1 MTVWRSRLQQIG
13 GRNAISRWSWIIT
26 IPLAI
31 LVSSTYAE
39 SPSLA
44 EVLTWQSIVLGVHC
58 LLGFLMWV
66 AWKTVL
72 PATDRAS
79 HPVTALVFFG
89 LLGLT
94 RGLLMQLAQEIVG
107 ISGGVFSERL
117 AVNVAGSIVALS
129 AIAVIVDD
137 YRTDEAIVQ
146 RLARARVTLSTLL
159 DREAATLRAAD
170 IEVLTQVQERV
181 TQELGAAGASPE
193 RIRVVADEIV
203 RPISHELADQ
213 ATEPK
218 VLDIDESGPEVRLT
232 FTQAFGRMVAP
243 SPLALVIVVEGTI
256 FGAVAARYGLPV
268 ALGNVV
274 LGGGLILIG
283 CWLIQRFLPLPQHP
297 IGRLALLAVALA
309 GVGAAATE
317 LTSLVITP
325 LSATFPAGLIGV
337 SGGVAAA
344 GVALSLWAA
353 VNAGRQLRQQ
363 EMAEAVGQEAAA
375 IDRMREIIEQRRLQA
390 ARFLHG
396 TIQGEL
402 VAAALRQD
410 NAADVSEVISRRFA
424 EYGSLPQRSAQ
435 QQVLDV
441 VSAWS
446 SVLAITFHV
455 DDEVWDVISSQTERI
470 NLLVDALSESLTN
483 VVRHASDKHVDIDI
497 VLQGRMVALK
507 VSSLGGSGS
516 VASPGIGLAQL
527 RARGA
532 GVRLDAEGDR
542 VRLIVSL

>member
-1 MTVWRSRLQQIG
+1 MTVWRGRLQQIG

-26 IPLAI
+26 IPLAL
-31 LVSSTYAE
+31 LVSNTYAG
-39 SPSLA
+39 SPSIS
-44 EVLTWQSIVLGVHC
+44 EVLIWQSIVLVVHC
-58 LLGFLMWV
+58 LLGVVMWV

-72 PATDRAS
+72 PSTNRAS
-79 HPVTALVFFG
+79 RPVTALVFFG

-94 RGLLMQLAQEIVG
+94 RGLLLQLAQEIVG

-117 AVNVAGSIVALS
+117 AINVAGSIVALS
-129 AIAVIVDD
+129 AIAIIVDD

-146 RLARARVTLSTLL
+146 RLARARMTLSTLL
-159 DREAATLRAAD
+159 DREAAALRAAD
-170 IEVLTQVQERV
+170 IEVLSQVQERLIR
-181 TQELGAAGASPE
+181 ELGASGASPE
-193 RIRVVADEIV
+193 RIRAVADEIV

-213 ATEPK
+213 ATNPQ
-218 VLDIDESGPEVRLT
+218 VLDIDDSGPKVRLT
-232 FTQAFGRMVAP
+232 FTQAFGRMGAP
-243 SPLALVIVVEGTI
+243 SPLALVILVEGTI
-256 FGAVAARYGLPV
+256 FGAVATRFGLPV
-268 ALGNVV
+268 ALGNVA
-274 LGGGLILIG
+274 LGGGLLLIG

-297 IGRLALLAVALA
+297 IGRLAALAVALA
-309 GVGAAATE
+309 GVGAAVTE
-317 LTSLVITP
+317 LTYLVITP

-337 SGGVAAA
+337 PGGMAAA

-363 EMAEAVGQEAAA
+363 EMAEAVGQEAVA
-375 IDRMREIIEQRRLQA
+375 IDRMRHVIEQRRLQA
-390 ARFLHG
+390 SRFLHG

-424 EYGSLPQRSAQ
+424 EYGSMPERSAQ
-435 QQVLDV
+435 QQVADV

-446 SVLAITFHV
+446 SVLTITFHP
-455 DDEVWDVISSQTERI
+455 DGEVWDVIASQTERI

-483 VVRHASDKHVDIDI
+483 VVRHASDTRVDID
-497 VLQGRMVALK
+497 LGLKGRMVALE
-507 VSSLGGSGS
+507 VRSLGISGS

-532 GVRLDAEGDR
+532 EVRLDTKGDQ
-542 VRLIVSL
+542 VHLTVSL

>member
-1 MTVWRSRLQQIG
+1 MTVWRGRLQQIG

-26 IPLAI
+26 IPLAL
-31 LVSSTYAE
+31 LVSNTYAG
-39 SPSLA
+39 SPSIS
-44 EVLTWQSIVLGVHC
+44 EVLIWQSIVLVVHC
-58 LLGFLMWV
+58 LLGVVMWV

-72 PATDRAS
+72 PSTNRAS
-79 HPVTALVFFG
+79 RPVTALVFFG

-94 RGLLMQLAQEIVG
+94 RGLLLQLAQEIVG

-117 AVNVAGSIVALS
+117 AINVAGSIVALS

-146 RLARARVTLSTLL
+146 RLARARMTLSTLL
-159 DREAATLRAAD
+159 DREAAALRAAD
-170 IEVLTQVQERV
+170 IEVLSQVQERLIR
-181 TQELGAAGASPE
+181 ELGASGASPE
-193 RIRVVADEIV
+193 RIRAVADEIV

-213 ATEPK
+213 ATNPQ
-218 VLDIDESGPEVRLT
+218 VLDIDDSGPKVRLT
-232 FTQAFGRMVAP
+232 FTQAFGRMGAP
-243 SPLALVIVVEGTI
+243 SPLALVILVEGTI
-256 FGAVAARYGLPV
+256 FGAVATRFGLPV
-268 ALGNVV
+268 ALGNVA
-274 LGGGLILIG
+274 LGGGLLLIG

-297 IGRLALLAVALA
+297 IGRLAALAVALA
-309 GVGAAATE
+309 GVGAAVTE
-317 LTSLVITP
+317 LTYLVITP

-337 SGGVAAA
+337 SGGMAAA

-363 EMAEAVGQEAAA
+363 EMAEAVGQEAVA
-375 IDRMREIIEQRRLQA
+375 IDRMRHVIEQRRLQA
-390 ARFLHG
+390 SRFLHG

-424 EYGSLPQRSAQ
+424 EYGSMPERSAQ
-435 QQVLDV
+435 QQVADV
-441 VSAWS
+441 VSAWT
-446 SVLAITFHV
+446 SVLAITFHP
-455 DDEVWDVISSQTERI
+455 DDEVWDVIASQTERI

-483 VVRHASDKHVDIDI
+483 VVRHASDTRVDIDLG
-497 VLQGRMVALK
+497 LQGRMVALE
-507 VSSLGGSGS
+507 VRSLGISGS

-532 GVRLDAEGDR
+532 EVRLDTKGDQ
-542 VRLIVSL
+542 VHLTVSL